1 MCLSTVYK
9 AEGDA
14 LEEVC
19 TYVSS
24 AQDKG
29 GSVEFTDVM
38 GSVTVVPGTI
48 ESVDRVANKIIVRV
62 A

>member
-9 AEGDA
+9 AEGDK

-19 TYVSS
+19 TYVAS

-38 GSVTVVPGTI
+38 GSVTVIEGAI
-48 ESVDRVANKIIVRV
+48 ESIDLVANKIVVRV